1 MVPIELFTEILD
13 ELAAELP
20 EELFHELNLGINIS
34 EDEKRHPA
42 ARQDDL
48 FILGEYFHAQ
58 MGRGIVIYYGS
69 FARVHGDM
77 SAEELRNELRRTL
90 RHEFRHH
97 MEGRAGERGL
107 EIEDERQ
114 LREYLGQ

>member
-1 MVPIELFTEILD
+1 MLQIELFSEILD

-20 EELFHELNLGINIS
+20 EEFYSELNLGINIS
-34 EDEKRHPA
+34 EEAKPHPLA
-42 ARQDDL
+42 KQNDL
-48 FILGEYFHAQ
+48 VIMGEYFHNQ
-58 MGRGIVIYYGS
+58 IGRGIIIYYGS
-69 FARVHGDM
+69 FARVFSHLTT
-77 SAEELRNELRRTL
+77 EELTNELRHTL

-114 LREYLGQ
+114 LRGYLEQ